1 MKPDQI
7 RFIQALGL
15 FLVTIAAW
23 TLFLLQT

>member
-15 FLVTIAAW
+15 LLVTIVSW
-23 TLFLLQT
+23 ILFLLQT